1 MNQVIGRCP
10 ICQDELGVTRLHCDT
25 CGTTI
30 DGTFS
35 LGPLERLS
43 QEQIQFVEAFIRAR
57 GSLKD
62 VGAELNMSYPTVN
75 NRLNDILMTLGY
87 GDRVKVPE
95 PVEPVKAPDPVEPTT
110 RPASTVPADRKRE
123 ILTQLREGAISA
135 SDAERLLRGESP
147 EATSV

>member
-1 MNQVIGRCP
+1 MHAVIGRCP
-10 ICQDELGVTRLHCDT
+10 ICQEELSVTRLHCT
-25 CGTTI
+25 SCGTTVE
-30 DGTFS
+30 GAFS

-75 NRLNDILMTLGY
+75 SRLNDILMTLGY

-95 PVEPVKAPDPVEPTT
+95 SQDGAPSGE
-110 RPASTVPADRKRE
+110 RRRE
-123 ILTQLREGAISA
+123 ILTQVREGKLSA
-135 SDAERLLRGESP
+135 AEAERILRP
-147 EATSV
+147 RA